1 VHSHIY
7 DTTRKSFTRL
17 LEQFADWIKDDVVS
31 KQPLCHFGKMT
42 RTFGPW
48 YGVIPSRVYYHI
60 EAKILLNKTIRP
72 LDANPELLRAINRAA
87 GMISGAVTNL
97 EQAST
102 PNTSKRRIAALLCNA
117 LVLHP
122 KLHATGMLI
131 RGVRRRRPVSVAVR
145 DLTNNM
151 VAATAIGDLDALSH
165 YVRAG
170 AKVWAI
176 SEPFG
181 YSLSMALL
189 SEQGHQSSVVAFILQ
204 QIPQP
209 ISKTHE
215 ALGAIHDMFDE
226 AIKGCLQSSPK
237 APLAA
242 IFLIKWLND
251 LPMPTKAKFNW
262 CTYSRFHTSG
272 SF

>member
-1 VHSHIY
+1 
-7 DTTRKSFTRL
+7 L
-17 LEQFADWIKDDVVS
+17 LGQFADWIKDNVVS
-31 KQPLCHFGKMT
+31 KQPLSHFGEMT

-48 YGVIPSRVYYHI
+48 HGVIPSRVYYHI
-60 EAKILLNKTIRP
+60 EAEILLNKTIRP

-87 GMISGAVTNL
+87 GMISGTATNL
-97 EQAST
+97 EQASA
-102 PNTSKRRIAALLCNA
+102 PNTAKRRIAVLLCKA
-117 LVLHP
+117 VVLHP
-122 KLHATGMLI
+122 KIHSTGMLI
-131 RGVRRRRPVSVAVR
+131 HGVRRRRPVLVALR
-145 DLTNNM
+145 DQTNNM
-151 VAATAIGDLDALSH
+151 VAAAAIGDLDALSQ

-170 AKVWAI
+170 AKVWAC

-189 SEQGHQSSVVAFILQ
+189 SEQGHRSSIVAYIMQ

-209 ISKTHE
+209 MSKTHE
-215 ALGAIHDMFDE
+215 ALGEIHDMFHE

-251 LPMPTKAKFNW
+251 HLPMPTKDKFNW
-262 CTYSRFHTSG
+262 CTYPISHIQLIVVVAAG
-272 SF
+272 